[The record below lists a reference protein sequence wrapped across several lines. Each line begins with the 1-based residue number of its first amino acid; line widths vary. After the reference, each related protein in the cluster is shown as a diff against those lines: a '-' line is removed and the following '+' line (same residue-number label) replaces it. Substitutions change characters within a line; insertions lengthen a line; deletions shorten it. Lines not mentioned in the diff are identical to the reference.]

1 MKIKHEIEFEHYKE
15 RKQEND
21 HDLKTKMPKWM
32 VNAFFYMHSSILAG
46 WNDIDAIRIWQSVP
60 Y

>member
-21 HDLKTKMPKWM
+21 LPKWM